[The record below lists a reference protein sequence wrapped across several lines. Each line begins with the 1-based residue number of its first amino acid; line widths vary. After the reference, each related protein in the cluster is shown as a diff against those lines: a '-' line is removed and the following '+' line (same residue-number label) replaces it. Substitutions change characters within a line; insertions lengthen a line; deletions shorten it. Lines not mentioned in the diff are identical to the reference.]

1 MVIII
6 LKYIILHIGWKEGE
20 QLIRRWFTK
29 KNKSLQPAF
38 ETPSSHSSLSLCT
51 NATDEP
57 DPAKE
62 ISHFKM
68 RLKEYGIEF
77 SHLVSS
83 TPKDV
88 ENRHQAIKVAEEISK
103 DPEMRNYF
111 LTWKRLP
118 LLHNESTQH
127 QKHTMKKQREY
138 ITALTLIF
146 IENYQVLL
154 QYVPGTGG
162 KH

>member
-1 MVIII
+1 
-6 LKYIILHIGWKEGE
+6 
-20 QLIRRWFTK
+20 LIRRWFTK
-29 KNKSLQPAF
+29 KNKSQQAVLHTQSKDTAAG
-38 ETPSSHSSLSLCT
+38 LY
-51 NATDEP
+51 AYDAADP
-57 DPAKE
+57 DPVRE
-62 ISHFKM
+62 ISHFKS
-68 RLKEYGIEF
+68 RLKDFGIEF
-77 SHLVSS
+77 SQLAAS
-83 TPKDV
+83 TPREP
-88 ENRHQAIKVAEEISK
+88 ENRLQAIKVAEEIAG

-118 LLHNESTQH
+118 LLHDERTLH
-127 QKHTMKKQREY
+127 QKLTMKKQREY

>member
-1 MVIII
+1 MKTQVQDSA
-6 LKYIILHIGWKEGE
+6 LG
-20 QLIRRWFTK
+20 
-29 KNKSLQPAF
+29 
-38 ETPSSHSSLSLCT
+38 LCT
-51 NATDEP
+51 NDIESS
-57 DPAKE
+57 DPVKE
-62 ISHFKM
+62 ISHFKS

-77 SHLVSS
+77 NQLAASS
-83 TPKDV
+83 PKDH
-88 ENRHQAIKVAEEISK
+88 EKRKQAIRVAEEIAG

-118 LLHNESTQH
+118 LLHDEQTQ
-127 QKHTMKKQREY
+127 QKKLTMKRQREY

-146 IENYQVLL
+146 IENYQVLM

>member
-1 MVIII
+1 M
-6 LKYIILHIGWKEGE
+6 
-20 QLIRRWFTK
+20 IRRWFTR
-29 KNKSLQPAF
+29 KNKPLQPAI
-38 ETPSSHSSLSLCT
+38 ESRSSSSTLGLCT
-51 NATDEP
+51 NTVREA
-57 DPAKE
+57 DPVKE

-68 RLKEYGIEF
+68 RLKEFGIDF

-83 TPKDV
+83 TPKER
-88 ENRHQAIKVAEEISK
+88 ENREQAIQVAEEIAA

-118 LLHNESTQH
+118 LLHSESTQH
-127 QKHTMKKQREY
+127 QKLTMKRQREY

-146 IENYQVLL
+146 IENYHVLL

>member
-1 MVIII
+1 MVR
-6 LKYIILHIGWKEGE
+6 KEGE

-29 KNKSLQPAF
+29 KNKSLQPGL
-38 ETPSSHSSLSLCT
+38 ESHHTDSALSLCSNT
-51 NATDEP
+51 RAEI
-57 DPAKE
+57 DPVKE

-68 RLKEYGIEF
+68 RLKEFGVDF
-77 SHLVSS
+77 KHLVAS
-83 TPKDV
+83 TPQEIDD
-88 ENRHQAIKVAEEISK
+88 RHQAIQVAEEIAG
-103 DPEMRNYF
+103 DPDMRNYF

-127 QKHTMKKQREY
+127 QKLTMKRQREY

-146 IENYQVLL
+146 IENYHVLL